1 MSLTIDQFYPIQY
14 QTSVD
19 LALQQLDSR
28 LQNAVS
34 RADFIGKKKAFNLMN
49 SRAATLITSRKQST
63 PNNDTSMEKYWL
75 TQSPYEITETFDE
88 NDEFFLSQISLPTS
102 EVVMNFAASFN
113 RTMDSVVIGALSGTR
128 YIGEDGTTADV
139 LPSGQKIAINY
150 VESGSAVNSGLT
162 IGKLRQASYVLDNA
176 NVPMDE
182 RYIVIGPSQKRDLL
196 RAGEIGDADYNTVR
210 ALVNAEIDTFMG
222 FKFVHTTLIPTGGG
236 GTTQPVYAFH
246 KSGVKLSV
254 GKRASYMDIRPD
266 LRHSL
271 TVRSVMDIGA
281 VRTENE
287 KVVEITCAI

>member
-1 MSLTIDQFYPIQY
+1 MSLTVNQFYPIQY
-14 QTSVD
+14 QTGVD

-49 SRAATLITSRKQST
+49 SRAATLISSRKGAT
-63 PNNDTSMEKYWL
+63 PDNDTSMDKYWI
-75 TQSPYEITETFDE
+75 TQNPYEITETFDE

-102 EVVMNFAASFN
+102 EVVLNFASSFN
-113 RTMDSVVIGALSGTR
+113 RTMDSTVIGALSGTR

-150 VESGSAVNSGLT
+150 VESGSTVNSGLT
-162 IGKLRQASYVLDNA
+162 IGKLRQASYVLDNS

-182 RYIVIGPSQKRDLL
+182 RYIVIGPAQKRDLL
-196 RAGEIGDADYNTVR
+196 RAGEVGDADYNTVR

-222 FKFVHTTLIPTGGG
+222 FKFVHTTLIPAGVG
-236 GTTQPVYAFH
+236 TQPVYAFH

-287 KVVEITCAI
+287 KVVEIACAI